1 MCNMA
6 FSNAEISLSF
16 QLETTRRR
24 SEQRFL
30 EDNWDVLT
38 IAGLL
43 NQPVPASKK
52 RYLVK
57 KDNV

>member
-1 MCNMA
+1 MA
-6 FSNAEISLSF
+6 FSDAEIKLSF
-16 QLETTRRR
+16 QY
-24 SEQRFL
+24 EQTKNRAARQFL
-30 EDNWDVLT
+30 ENNWDVLT
-38 IAGLL
+38 IVGML

>member
-1 MCNMA
+1 MA
-6 FSNAEISLSF
+6 FSDAEISLSF
-16 QLETTRRR
+16 QVETSRNRAT
-24 SEQRFL
+24 QQFL
-30 EDNWDVLT
+30 ENNWDVLT
-38 IAGLL
+38 IVGML